1 MKVKENQLNLILKY
15 YTLTTLILML
25 ALPTLVTGVIYIQ
38 RRDAMVMEMNRI
50 AKTMAVTINNA
61 TNGMSRFAQ
70 VITSSTSWE
79 KELNRYFNESYSDH
93 HTFYLLNGARGE
105 FLPNE
110 TFRQYNFNRNLSAIQ
125 MSLNNSE
132 VYYESLVDNPKGRKV
147 EQLNFKPG
155 VHLSMPLRSR
165 FTLQDF
171 GQLYFTYSYEEL
183 TKEIIT
189 ENEGEL
195 LIYDPIVKQLVGH
208 GELASKPGETMALT
222 DIEAKVEKW
231 RQHHFVSEEMTTT
244 GHNVIYLMPKRIL
257 WQRII
262 GIILGI
268 FLFVMFTAGVIL
280 IFIFKQIRR
289 YADQVN
295 DILVTTRKI
304 EQGQVYFRINENNKV
319 AELEQIT
326 KAINAMLDGQQESM
340 RQVYHLQLQNNEAVL
355 KALQAQINP
364 HFLYNTLEF
373 IRMSAYVEGADSL
386 AEFVYDFSSLLRNNI
401 NDEKEATIY
410 QEVYF
415 IKKYVG
421 LYQARYPEKLSF
433 NIELDDSLNRIILPK
448 FTLQPLIENYLV
460 HGVDFSRQDNQLSL
474 TIHREENNIQIKLT
488 DNGKGMANEKIELLN
503 AEVKQF
509 IKNPYQMHQPQ
520 TSIGI
525 GLVAQ
530 RLAQTFGKDIKMTY
544 KLNAE
549 GGVTVW
555 LKLPIKEVIE
565 Y

>member
-38 RRDAMVMEMNRI
+38 RRDAMVMEMDRI
-50 AKTMAVTINNA
+50 AKTMAFTLNNA
-61 TNGMSRFAQ
+61 TNGMNRFAQ
-70 VITSSTSWE
+70 VLTSSNSWE

-93 HTFYLLNGARGE
+93 HTYYLLNGARGE

-110 TFRQYNFNRNLSAIQ
+110 TFRQYDYNRHLIAIQ
-125 MSLNNSE
+125 MSLANSE
-132 VYYESLVDNPKGRKV
+132 YFYESLAENPKGRKV
-147 EQLNFKPG
+147 EQLNFKTG
-155 VHLSMPLRSR
+155 IHLSMPLRSR
-165 FTLQDF
+165 FTLQDL
-171 GQLYFTYSYEEL
+171 GQLYFTYSYDEL
-183 TKEIIT
+183 IKEIFS
-189 ENEGEL
+189 EKEGEL
-195 LIYDPIVKQLVGH
+195 LIFDPVVNQLVGR
-208 GELASKPGETMALT
+208 GSFASKPGETLALS
-222 DIEAKVEKW
+222 DITAKIDKW
-231 RQHHFVSEEMTTT
+231 RQNHFVSQEMTTT
-244 GHNVIYLMPKRIL
+244 GHNVIYLMPKKIL

-268 FLFVMFTAGVIL
+268 FLFVMFTAGIIL

-295 DILVTTRKI
+295 DILLTTRKI
-304 EQGQVYFRINENNKV
+304 EKGQVYYRINENNKV

-326 KAINAMLDGQQESM
+326 KAINAMLNGQQASM
-340 RQVYHLQLQNNEAVL
+340 REMFHLQLQNNEAVL

-364 HFLYNTLEF
+364 HFLYNTLEY

-401 NDEKEATIY
+401 TNEKEATIY

-433 NIELDDSLNRIILPK
+433 DIELDESLNRIILPK

-460 HGVDFSRQDNQLSL
+460 HGVDFSRQDNHLSL
-474 TIHREENNIQIKLT
+474 TIQRVANTFEIKLS
-488 DNGKGMANEKIELLN
+488 DNGKGMTEEQIDLLN
-503 AEVKQF
+503 TQIKQY
-509 IKNPYQMHQPQ
+509 IKNPYQMQSVQ

-530 RLAQTFGKDIKMTY
+530 RLAQTFGKEITMEYRHNTR
-544 KLNAE
+544 
-549 GGVTVW
+549 GGVSVW
-555 LKLPIKEVIE
+555 LKLPIKETIE
-565 Y
+565 S